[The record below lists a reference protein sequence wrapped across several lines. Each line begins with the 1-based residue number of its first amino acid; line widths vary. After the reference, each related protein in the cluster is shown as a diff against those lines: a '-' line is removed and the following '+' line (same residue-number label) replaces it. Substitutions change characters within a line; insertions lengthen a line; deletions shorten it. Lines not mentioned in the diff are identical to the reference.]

1 MTVTGTIRELGVR
14 ALVLSGVDQAS
25 SLALALLAYPLA
37 QARVP
42 STPNHQVAAKFTYN
56 VDSRSGWALLE
67 IPGSPPS
74 KFKGTGVP
82 VGFARG
88 GTGGGRWVRGGG
100 DGRDSLVNIG
110 KVFFRCP
117 RVESLRGAKARMNL
131 TRNFT
136 GL

>member
-1 MTVTGTIRELGVR
+1 MVTSMTVTGTIRELGVR

-42 STPNHQVAAKFTYN
+42 STPNHQAAAKFTYN
-56 VDSRSGWALLE
+56 VDSRSGWALLG

-74 KFKGTGVP
+74 KFKGTGGP

-88 GTGGGRWVRGGG
+88 RAGGGRWVRGGG
-100 DGRDSLVNIG
+100 DGRDSLANLG
-110 KVFFRCP
+110 KVFSRHP
-117 RVESLRGAKARMNL
+117 RVESLRGEQKPA
-131 TRNFT
+131 
-136 GL
+136 